1 MHNEYF
7 TPYSKMNQSLNMFIS
22 QKLEQSISEI
32 LELPI
37 AEDRKATLEELIHYV
52 KKTLDAGKKVNLNFI
67 CTHNSRRS
75 QFSQV
80 WAQVAAFYYGLEIA
94 CFSGGVEVTAFN
106 PRAIFAL
113 KNQGFK
119 IDFEQDENP
128 VYKLYF
134 SKSENPIIAF
144 SKLYSD
150 PANPNENFA
159 AVMTCDHADQ
169 NCPFIPGS
177 EARISLQ
184 FEDPK
189 KYDDTPLESEMYSAR
204 SLQIAS
210 ELFYAFKRVKER
222 RI

>member
-1 MHNEYF
+1 
-7 TPYSKMNQSLNMFIS
+7 MNQSLNMFIS
-22 QKLEQSISEI
+22 QKLEQSISDI

-37 AEDRKATLEELIHYV
+37 AKDRKAILEELIHYV
-52 KKTLDAGKKVNLNFI
+52 TKTLDAGKKVNLNFI

-75 QFSQV
+75 QISQV
-80 WAQVAAFYYGLEIA
+80 WAHVAAFYYGLEIA

-106 PRAIFAL
+106 PRAILAL

-134 SKSENPIIAF
+134 SKSENPITAF

-150 PANPNENFA
+150 PANPNEGFA

-169 NCPFIPGS
+169 NCPFIPGA

-222 RI
+222 RL

>member
-1 MHNEYF
+1 
-7 TPYSKMNQSLNMFIS
+7 MNQSLNMFIS
-22 QKLEQSISEI
+22 QKLEHSISDI

-37 AEDRKATLEELIHYV
+37 AEDRKAILEDLIHYV
-52 KKTLDAGKKVNLNFI
+52 TKTLDAGKKVNLNFI

-106 PRAIFAL
+106 PRAILAL

-128 VYKLYF
+128 VYQLYF

-144 SKLYSD
+144 SKLYTD

-169 NCPFIPGS
+169 NCPFIPGA

-210 ELFYAFKRVKER
+210 ELFYAFRKVKER
-222 RI
+222 RK

>member
-1 MHNEYF
+1 
-7 TPYSKMNQSLNMFIS
+7 MNQSLNMFIS

-37 AEDRKATLEELIHYV
+37 AEDRKAILEELIHYV
-52 KKTLDAGKKVNLNFI
+52 TKTLDTGKKVNLNFI

-106 PRAIFAL
+106 PRAILAL

-128 VYKLYF
+128 VYQLYF
-134 SKSENPIIAF
+134 SKSENPITAF

-169 NCPFIPGS
+169 NCPFIPGA

-210 ELFYAFKRVKER
+210 ELFYAFRKVKER
-222 RI
+222 RK